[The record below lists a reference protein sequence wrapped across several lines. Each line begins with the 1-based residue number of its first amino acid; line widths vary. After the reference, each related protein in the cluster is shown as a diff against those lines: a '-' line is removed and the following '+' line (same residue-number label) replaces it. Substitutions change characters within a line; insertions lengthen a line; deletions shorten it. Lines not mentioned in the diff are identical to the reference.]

1 MLRGASAEAQAE
13 LTSELEGSK
22 GDADKLVEELFGVA
36 AVLRGEP
43 AVRRI
48 LTDASVEPDAKA
60 SLAGDVFG
68 NALGETATELVKS
81 AVKRRWTVSHDLADV
96 IEELGVLAAV
106 RSAGDDGSKISDELF
121 EVRRVVDETAGSA
134 YGALGPVAVGGGQG
148 RAAAHPVRGEAAA
161 RDDAAGRAGGRRS
174 GTAPSTGRSRCS
186 STPRHTPSARR
197 SRPCT
202 PPGSSPTTSAAGW
215 PSALGAQYDTT
226 IHLLVV
232 QDPKIVGG
240 IRVEIGDDV
249 IDGTVASK
257 LEDAQESSQA
267 DHALPG
273 MSGTQDN

>member
-22 GDADKLVEELFGVA
+22 GDADKLAEELFGVA

-68 NALGETATELVKS
+68 NALGETATGAGQVGREAPLDRL
-81 AVKRRWTVSHDLADV
+81 ARPRRRDRGARRPRRSQ
-96 IEELGVLAAV
+96 V
-106 RSAGDDGSKISDELF
+106 RGRRRQQDQRRALRGPSGRRQDARACVRPSRTRRDRRRTRASCCAPCSAGSCCPPRCCWSS
-121 EVRRVVDETAGSA
+121 RRP
-134 YGALGPVAVGGGQG
+134 PV
-148 RAAAHPVRGEAAA
+148 
-161 RDDAAGRAGGRRS
+161 
-174 GTAPSTGRSRCS
+174 GTAPSTAPSRCS
-186 STPRHTPSARR
+186 STPRRTASARR

-215 PSALGAQYDTT
+215 PRRSARSTTPT

-232 QDPKIVGG
+232 QDPEIVGG
-240 IRVEIGDDV
+240 LRVEIGDDV

-257 LEDAQESSQA
+257 LEDAQTKA
-267 DHALPG
+267 RRLTTPCRA
-273 MSGTQDN
+273 